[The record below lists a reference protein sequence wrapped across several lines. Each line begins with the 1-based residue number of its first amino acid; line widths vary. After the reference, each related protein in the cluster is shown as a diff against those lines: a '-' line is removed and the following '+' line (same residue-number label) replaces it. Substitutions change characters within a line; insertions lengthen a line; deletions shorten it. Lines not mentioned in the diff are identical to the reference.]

1 MGETPKI
8 HWMKILQALSF
19 FFILLKLFLKPLDI
33 LTEVSNFLDMEPLP
47 VPLWKFFCSVAIG
60 QFLGNDRE
68 LSTFHVTNQQSCLGH
83 YHRSYFSNCFWL
95 FGLPTTFSV
104 FPVNQSA
111 IESLTCFLIMFLFLS
126 RNWMWFLWDFR
137 ELEKSWPVSRLGP
150 PSSIA
155 PIDHIYQNWSV
166 ISAQLSLLPT
176 VIHKKW
182 HLDLDFVK
190 HHCY

>member
-1 MGETPKI
+1 M
-8 HWMKILQALSF
+8 
-19 FFILLKLFLKPLDI
+19 
-33 LTEVSNFLDMEPLP
+33 
-47 VPLWKFFCSVAIG
+47 
-60 QFLGNDRE
+60 GNDRE

-104 FPVNQSA
+104 LSANQSFNISRIMFQQLHASAFLVSLQPNQFTYWSIQPVIQSA

-137 ELEKSWPVSRLGP
+137 ELEKLWPVSRLGP

-182 HLDLDFVK
+182 HLDLEFVK
-190 HHCY
+190 QDWY